1 MRIRVQSV
9 RVVRIRDW
17 TGMNGRDVLQFSLE
31 QNDRYS
37 EATDVFIRWGTA
49 WYLDWRT
56 PFYIRTHRFITIL
69 ILLHDQRTIRQYTLK
84 TTTNHHSTA
93 PLRLQNHRR
102 RFLEDHQIPETRL
115 LLRLAIPYDTTA
127 LSLISIT
134 FLSLRNERFHYT
146 ILYDTT
152 WYDYIL

>member
-17 TGMNGRDVLQFSLE
+17 TGMKERDVLQFRLY
-31 QNDRYS
+31 QNERCS

-49 WYLDWRT
+49 WYLRWRM
-56 PFYIRTHRFITIL
+56 PFDIRSHRIHTIL
-69 ILLHDQRTIRQYTLK
+69 TLLHDQRTISLYTLK
-84 TTTNHHSTA
+84 TTTNYHITA
-93 PLRLQNHRR
+93 PLRLQDHRR
-102 RFLEDHQIPETRL
+102 RFLEDHQIPETIL
-115 LLRLAIPYDTTA
+115 LFRLAIPYDTTA

-146 ILYDTT
+146 ILYDTI